1 MAQVGSEELRVKNL
15 NYLYSEKAVNAYK
28 LQYKLKFF
36 TLSSSLFTLV
46 WQHSEHIGE
55 LVDTLL
61 KFLANHHLHHHVEI
75 SLECEAH
82 L

>member
-36 TLSSSLFTLV
+36 TLNSSLFT
-46 WQHSEHIGE
+46 
-55 LVDTLL
+55 
-61 KFLANHHLHHHVEI
+61 
-75 SLECEAH
+75 
-82 L
+82 